1 MIHDMGKWY
10 MLRNQMIHGDMIHDA
25 VRNDTKW
32 NMIHNAMR
40 NDTCWEIMM
49 GLEMMIRNEVTKK
62 INI

>member
-1 MIHDMGKWY
+1 
-10 MLRNQMIHGDMIHDA
+10 MIHGDMIHDA